1 MNFISNLKIKN
12 KLILMLVFPIAGLI
26 YFSLSGIWDK
36 SKLTSEMDSL
46 QTLSKLTVKISSL
59 VHEIQKER
67 GITSVFLGSKG
78 NEFASELSK
87 QISETDRKVTDLQ
100 TFLKDFDIHR
110 FGVEFKGTMDSAL
123 NNLKNIKGRRDST
136 SKITVSAEE
145 TFEYYTNTI
154 SSFLDVISY
163 ISKLSANVEIATMTA
178 SYVNLLQEKERVG
191 RERALLSNTF
201 AADKFKPEM
210 FNKYISVIAEQD
222 TYMNVFLS
230 FASSAQKDFYK
241 KKIQGKFV
249 DEVARMRKIALERSD
264 KGGFGVDPSYC
275 YRIVTGKIDLLK
287 EVEDKISSD
296 LNLKAEEFKNNAQ
309 LALTFFI
316 VVTIIAVFTSSFLAY
331 LIMRAITHPL
341 RKMIGSSQKIATGDL
356 TADIKISSKDEVGTL
371 AVAFKEMASNLI
383 EMLKKTKALS
393 TNVDTAVKK
402 IVSGATSIRRGS
414 EDQATAM
421 TDVSFSVEG
430 LHKMALD
437 IANGMEQSLK
447 LSEETSSS
455 ILEMAL
461 SIEEADRS
469 VAEITFAV
477 EDTSTSIEEIASSL
491 KEVAIG
497 TDNISKGADEIAS
510 SLIQIDTSAMEI
522 ERHSGEGAGLSNEV
536 AREGEMGL
544 KAVGLTH
551 AGMETIKGEVKKLA
565 TVIEELGQRSKE
577 IGKILNVIDDVAV
590 ETNLLALNAT
600 ILAAQAG
607 EHGKGFGVVAHEI
620 RELSERTSASTK
632 EITGIISGIQS
643 QIGKAVV
650 SVEETIAKV
659 TEGEKLS
666 IDTIGILEGITG
678 RFKTFQDMSLKIS
691 RATQEQT
698 RGSKEV
704 TQNMEDIT
712 ATIHQ
717 IARATQEQSQGSTQI
732 VNSLENMKELISHLK
747 KLTSEQAEGS
757 KVIAS
762 NTEKMMR
769 FIQDI
774 NVLSSDQEKE
784 SQRISA
790 AVMETTTIA
799 GAGMENTSYLEEIVN
814 VLKKEVET
822 LKEGLERFRLE

>member
-1 MNFISNLKIKN
+1 MIR
-12 KLILMLVFPIAGLI
+12 GL
-26 YFSLSGIWDK
+26 FSKSLSLKVAI
-36 SKLTSEMDSL
+36 TVIAV
-46 QTLSKLTVKISSL
+46 LTVLGGGSFVYIYNKIQNLLIDAQKKEALTLASTLNSSL
-59 VHEIQKER
+59 SAMMLKGGGLNPEEIQVIFIALLERKEVKNAVVYGHNGR
-67 GITSVFLGSKG
+67 RVFT
-78 NEFASELSK
+78 NRESERNTIINRDKEEECLVCHRLSPDK
-87 QISETDRKVTDLQ
+87 MPLTQFIDLP
-100 TFLKDFDIHR
+100 
-110 FGVEFKGTMDSAL
+110 G
-123 NNLKNIKGRRDST
+123 KGRILRAVAPIVNKEACLQCHFTGSNMGFVLPNEKYRGMVLVDM
-136 SKITVSAEE
+136 E
-145 TFEYYTNTI
+145 TKEMESQMFAI
-154 SSFLDVISY
+154 LV
-163 ISKLSANVEIATMTA
+163 AGIATYLAIILAVYFVLRRLVTRPLNDI
-178 SYVNLLQEKERVG
+178 VN
-191 RERALLSNTF
+191 
-201 AADKFKPEM
+201 
-210 FNKYISVIAEQD
+210 SV
-222 TYMNVFLS
+222 T
-230 FASSAQKDFYK
+230 
-241 KKIQGKFV
+241 
-249 DEVARMRKIALERSD
+249 
-264 KGGFGVDPSYC
+264 
-275 YRIVTGKIDLLK
+275 
-287 EVEDKISSD
+287 
-296 LNLKAEEFKNNAQ
+296 
-309 LALTFFI
+309 
-316 VVTIIAVFTSSFLAY
+316 
-331 LIMRAITHPL
+331 
-341 RKMIGSSQKIATGDL
+341 KIATGDL

-371 AVAFKEMASNLI
+371 AVAFKEMASNLSEI
-383 EMLKKTKALS
+383 LKKTKTLF
-393 TNVDTAVKK
+393 TNVDSAVKK
-402 IVSGATSIRRGS
+402 IVDGATSIRRGS

-447 LSEETSSS
+447 LSEKTSSS

-461 SIEEADRS
+461 SIEEVDGN

-544 KAVGLTH
+544 KAVGRTH
-551 AGMETIKGEVKKLA
+551 GGMETIKGEVKKLA

-769 FIQDI
+769 FIQEI
-774 NVLSSDQEKE
+774 NALSSDQEKE

-799 GAGMENTSYLEEIVN
+799 GTGMENTSYLEEIVN

-822 LKEGLERFRLE
+822 LKQGLERFRLE